1 MNNKNLH
8 FAVGFGHIFQS
19 IALDMVNLSS
29 GAEITTMLVKI
40 VSGLLLT
47 NFVSFDFPPLEVEDY
62 VSFSWDFLQDCF
74 HSFKSRCTG
83 KDKGDS
89 LGVT

>member
-1 MNNKNLH
+1 M
-8 FAVGFGHIFQS
+8 GFGHILQS

-29 GAEITTMLVKI
+29 GAEITAMLVKI

-62 VSFSWDFLQDCF
+62 VSFSWDFYKIAFIHLNLDVQ
-74 HSFKSRCTG
+74 G
-83 KDKGDS
+83 KIKEIPWG
-89 LGVT
+89 